1 MTPRI
6 TPWSARWRRRVAVG
20 RRNVTRVIAWWCDE
34 CRRCSNI
41 VYCFLSIDFHAQI
54 ASQTSIVGTPHRGAA
69 GSAQGHRVHGPIS
82 ARSKPHPW
90 GPSRTGSR
98 TRIKGCPCPEK
109 VCRMLPFPSP
119 QNGGNP
125 RPAAPSRRP
134 RHHEGRGAGERHSA
148 PACATHPA
156 SVGRGHLALGARLPR
171 HPPRGWRLPP
181 PSFPRIVATGEAAN
195 VALVQHKDTSGTVRS
210 RRRRSRI
217 HGGHRA
223 PGRECGSKC
232 ALVPRKCAE
241 FSAPPRRWPWR
252 GPI

>member
-1 MTPRI
+1 M
-6 TPWSARWRRRVAVG
+6 SAEGVQ
-20 RRNVTRVIAWWCDE
+20 TSFIA
-34 CRRCSNI
+34 SSA
-41 VYCFLSIDFHAQI
+41 SILHAQI

-171 HPPRGWRLPP
+171 HPPRGWRWPP
-181 PSFPRIVATGEAAN
+181 PSFLRIVATGEAADDAPVRSK
-195 VALVQHKDTSGTVRS
+195 VAPESNRS
-210 RRRRSRI
+210 RRARARPG
-217 HGGHRA
+217 GGHRA
-223 PGRECGSKC
+223 PGC
-232 ALVPRKCAE
+232 ARRSAGHFSPRKCPQ
-241 FSAPPRRWPWR
+241 FSAPRRRWPWR